1 LRAGGESRIA
11 AAMVRFLWRQLVW
24 VVAAAAAGGGALFF
38 IYAERWSLRV
48 AAWLHAESPALQAL
62 VLGVGM
68 VVIMRLRDRLFPG
81 TEGTGI
87 PQAIVALKL
96 GSGPQRERVL
106 SLRILIGKVILLTLG
121 LFAGATVGREGPSV
135 HVAACALYLA
145 NRVAGFAPNQV
156 ERGLILSGGAAGI
169 AAAFNAPIA
178 GLVFAVEEIGRS
190 FEKANASLMVRT
202 VLVACLACIAVTG
215 NQLFYGHVEAGL
227 PNVRAWLWL
236 PVIGIAGGVLGG
248 AFARA
253 VIEVSPRIA
262 RLNRRRP
269 YMVAGSLGL
278 GMAVLGLISGG
289 TTYGAGDA
297 EVVATLLR
305 NEDLPLAYPFA
316 KAAASFLALI
326 SAIPG
331 GLFTPSLSVGAGLGD
346 QLAPFATEV
355 PRQAIILLAM
365 GAYFCGV
372 VQSPI
377 TVAVIVVEMTAARD
391 LLLPLLLTTVIAF
404 HASRVVCPVAI
415 YEALADGWIRRQ
427 AAEDKA
433 H

>member
-1 LRAGGESRIA
+1 MA
-11 AAMVRFLWRQLVW
+11 RFLWRQVVW
-24 VVAAAAAGGGALFF
+24 LVAAAAAGGGALWF
-38 IYAERWSLRV
+38 IYAERWSLRFGT
-48 AAWLHAESPALQAL
+48 WLYDESPAARAL
-62 VLGVGM
+62 LLGAGM

-96 GSGPQRERVL
+96 GPGPHRERVL
-106 SLRILIGKVILLTLG
+106 SLRILIGKILLLTLA

-145 NRVAGFAPNQV
+145 NRVASFAPNLI

-202 VLVACLACIAVTG
+202 VLVACLVCIAVTG
-215 NQLFYGHVEAGL
+215 NVLFYGHVDAAL
-227 PNVRAWLWL
+227 PSWRAWLWV
-236 PVIGIAGGVLGG
+236 PAIGIGGGLLGG

-269 YMVAGSLGL
+269 YTVAGSLGL

-289 TTYGAGDA
+289 ATYGAGDA
-297 EVVATLLR
+297 QAMATLLHGE
-305 NEDLPLAYPFA
+305 NLPLAYPLA

-331 GLFTPSLSVGAGLGD
+331 GLFTPSLSVGAALGD
-346 QLAPFATEV
+346 QLAPFAADV

-365 GAYFCGV
+365 GAYFGGV
-372 VQSPI
+372 VQSPM
-377 TVAVIVVEMTAARD
+377 TVAVIVVEMTDARD
-391 LLLPLLLTTVIAF
+391 LLLPLLLTTTIAY
-404 HASRVVCPVAI
+404 HASRLLCPEAI
-415 YEALADGWIRRQ
+415 YEALADAWIRRNRPS
-427 AAEDKA
+427 
-433 H
+433 